1 MSSKRFCFAF
11 MVMMLLGCTAWA
23 QPELTWLK
31 TVHDYGSFS
40 DTLKKVD
47 CLMPFVNTGNEPLV
61 ITQVRPSCGCT
72 VAEYPRMPI
81 APGDT
86 AAVQLSFYSR
96 NIPGEFQKDVLVYS
110 NTTPRKSV
118 IMVKGIVIGSPESVD
133 EKYPY
138 GDGAIRFTHN
148 SLPLGEVT
156 KGRWRE
162 AYFTGYNTAQE
173 PMRARITGLPA
184 HITARALPDTIVPG
198 KLVTISLFYDS
209 WKAPLWGLNTDTIAI
224 ETFPLADSTA
234 ISTMPFTV
242 MAQVKE
248 DFTRLSDKERREAP
262 EAVFSTDKLDFG
274 TLTHNEA
281 ATSTLTIKN
290 EGKRDLVIRRLYIPD
305 GHITAQA
312 DMLTV
317 KKGKK
322 ATISVTVNDLQEA
335 VLNTT
340 LTVITNDPYRPRQTV
355 RLVGLNQK

>member
-1 MSSKRFCFAF
+1 MFLKRLRFVIIAT
-11 MVMMLLGCTAWA
+11 LLMGCSAWA

-47 CLMPFVNTGNEPLV
+47 CQMPFVNTGNEPLI

-72 VAEYPRMPI
+72 VAEYPRSPI

-86 AAVQLSFYSR
+86 AAVELSFYSR

-118 IMVKGIVIGSPESVD
+118 LVVKGIVIGSPESVD

-138 GDGAIRFTHN
+138 GEGAIRFSHV

-162 AYFTGYNTAQE
+162 AYITGYNTAQE
-173 PMRARITGLPA
+173 PMRARISGLPA
-184 HITARALPDTIVPG
+184 HITARALPDTIIPG
-198 KLVTISLFYDS
+198 KLVTLSFFYDS
-209 WKAPLWGLNTDTIAI
+209 WKAPLWGLNTDTLSI

-234 ISTMPFTV
+234 VTTMPFTI

-248 DFTRLSDKERREAP
+248 DFSRLTDKERSEAP
-262 EAVFSTDKLDFG
+262 EAVFSTDKLDFETMSSG
-274 TLTHNEA
+274 
-281 ATSTLTIKN
+281 ATVTRSFTIKN
-290 EGKRDLVIRRLYIPD
+290 SGKRNLLIRRLYCPD
-305 GHITAQA
+305 GHIIAHC
-312 DMLTV
+312 DNLDI

-322 ATISVTVNDLQEA
+322 ATITVQVTGFEEA
-335 VLNTT
+335 VLNTN
-340 LTVITNDPYRPRQTV
+340 LTVITNDPYRPQQKV